1 MTSKAF
7 QGVIFDM
14 DGVLANTAQ
23 HHLASWHALAEEEGF
38 SLPDAIDIE
47 VRGVERMASLNAVLA
62 YSPRDYS
69 PAEKESL
76 ANRKNEL
83 YLQMLSRLGPED
95 LLPGVERWLSW
106 LSEADVRVALASS
119 SRNARLVLSALG
131 IIDRFH
137 FIADAARA
145 QHPKPHPELYLMAAD
160 GLSLPPATCMGV
172 EDAVYGVEAIKRAGM
187 YALGVGEAGRLSRAD
202 AVVPSLAAAD
212 PADFIK
218 A

>member
-1 MTSKAF
+1 MTSTAF

-23 HHLASWHALAEEEGF
+23 NHLASWHALAEEEGF
-38 SLPDAIDIE
+38 SLPDAIDVE
-47 VRGVERMASLNAVLA
+47 VRGVERMASLHAVLA
-62 YSPRDYS
+62 YSPREYS
-69 PAEKESL
+69 PEEKDAL
-76 ANRKNEL
+76 ANRKNDL

-95 LLPGVERWLSW
+95 LLPGVSRWLSW
-106 LSEADVRVALASS
+106 LAEADIRVALASS
-119 SRNARLVLSALG
+119 SRNARLVLTALG

-145 QHPKPHPELYLMAAD
+145 RHPKPHPEIYLMAAE
-160 GLSLPPATCMGV
+160 GLGLPPEACMGV
-172 EDAVYGVEAIKRAGM
+172 EDAVYGIDAIQRAGM
-187 YALGVGEAGRLSRAD
+187 YALGVGEAGRLARAD